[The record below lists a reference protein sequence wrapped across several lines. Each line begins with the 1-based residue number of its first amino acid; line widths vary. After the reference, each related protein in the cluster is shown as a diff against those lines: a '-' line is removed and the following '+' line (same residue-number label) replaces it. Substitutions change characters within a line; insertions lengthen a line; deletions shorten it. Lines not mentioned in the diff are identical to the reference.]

1 MTDHYDVAV
10 VGAGIV
16 GLATARSLARL
27 APDRSIV
34 VLEKEPVVSAHQ
46 TGRNSGVIH
55 AGLYYLPGSL
65 KASLCVRGGPELFD
79 FCRRAGVP
87 TTRTGKVVVATDRSQ
102 ISALNE
108 LERRARANGVE
119 VERMD
124 GAGIRRREPA
134 ASGIDGLAVPFTG
147 AVDFSMVARE
157 FAAELARS
165 GAAIRNN
172 SEVISSA
179 SPAESGTRTL
189 ITRSGDVRCRLVVNC
204 AGLHADRVARLLGQ
218 PADVRILP
226 FRGEYW
232 RLSPSAAERIRGHI
246 YPVPDPRFPHLGV
259 HFTRS
264 VGGAVEIGPNAV
276 WAWGREAYER
286 ISGNVRDSFESLSYP
301 GFWRLLGKHW
311 RTAAAEQRR
320 SLDKRAF
327 LGRARRLV
335 PDLGLDDLTEWRSGI
350 RAQAVSADGEL
361 IHDFVIRRHP
371 GLVNV
376 INAPSPAATSCLTIG
391 EHIARVALSAARLG
405 FG

>member
-34 VLEKEPVVSAHQ
+34 VLEKEPAISTHQ

-55 AGLYYLPGSL
+55 AGLYYVPGSL

-79 FCRRAGVP
+79 FCERAGVP
-87 TTRTGKVVVATDRSQ
+87 TSRTGKVIVATDPSQ
-102 ISALNE
+102 IEPLAE

-119 VERMD
+119 VERID
-124 GAGIRRREPA
+124 AEGIRRREPA

-147 AVDFSMVARE
+147 SVDFGGVATA
-157 FAAELARS
+157 FAAELTQA
-165 GAAIRNN
+165 GAVIRTD
-172 SEVISSA
+172 SEVISA
-179 SPAESGTRTL
+179 TSPDESGTRTL
-189 ITRSGDVRCRLVVNC
+189 ITKSGDVRCRLVVNC
-204 AGLHADRVARLLGQ
+204 AGLHADRVARLLGR
-218 PADVRILP
+218 PTDVRILP

-232 RLSPSAAERIRGHI
+232 RLAPTAAERIRGHI

-264 VGGAVEIGPNAV
+264 VAGGVEIGPNAV
-276 WAWGREAYER
+276 WAWGREAYDR
-286 ISGNVRDSFESLSYP
+286 ISGNVRDAFESLSYP
-301 GFWRLLGKHW
+301 GFWRLFGRHW
-311 RTAAAEQRR
+311 RTAVGEQRR

-327 LGRARRLV
+327 LDQARRLV
-335 PDLGLDDLTEWRSGI
+335 PDLELEDLTGWRSGI

-361 IHDFVIRRHP
+361 IHDFVIRRHA

-376 INAPSPAATSCLTIG
+376 LNAPSPAATSCLTIG
-391 EHIARVALSAARLG
+391 EHIARVALARG
-405 FG
+405 

>member
-34 VLEKEPVVSAHQ
+34 VLEKEPAISTHQ

-55 AGLYYLPGSL
+55 AGLYYVPGSL

-79 FCRRAGVP
+79 FCERAGVP
-87 TTRTGKVVVATDRSQ
+87 TTRTGKVIVATDPSQ
-102 ISALNE
+102 IDALDE

-119 VERMD
+119 IERID
-124 GAGIRRREPA
+124 AGGISRHEPA

-147 AVDFSMVARE
+147 AVNFGRVATA
-157 FAAELARS
+157 FAADLTRA
-165 GAAIRNN
+165 GAAIRTE
-172 SEVISSA
+172 SEVVSTT
-179 SPAESGTRTL
+179 SPEGSGTRTL
-189 ITRSGDVRCRLVVNC
+189 ITKSGDVRCRLVVNC
-204 AGLHADRVARLLGQ
+204 AGLHADRVAKLLGH
-218 PADVRILP
+218 PTALRILP

-232 RLSPSAAERIRGHI
+232 RLAPAAAERIRGHI

-264 VGGAVEIGPNAV
+264 VDGAVEIGPNAV
-276 WAWGREAYER
+276 WAWGREAYDR
-286 ISGNVRDSFESLSYP
+286 ISGDIRDAFDSLSYP
-301 GFWRLLGKHW
+301 GFWRLLGRHW
-311 RTAAAEQRR
+311 RAAVGEQRR

-327 LGRARRLV
+327 LEQARRLV
-335 PDLGLDDLTEWRSGI
+335 PDLQPEDLASWRSGI

-361 IHDFVIRRHP
+361 IHDFVIRRHA

-376 INAPSPAATSCLTIG
+376 LNAPSPAATSCLTIG
-391 EHIARVALSAARLG
+391 EHIARVALAG
-405 FG
+405 G